1 MDIVNLFAR
10 KKAENLSLP
19 GGKVV
24 RGHLIPR
31 LPLGEYLAALQAL
44 QNLPADLLSACFP
57 GKSLTEVLQ
66 ALKTLDEQALV
77 QLVANLAGSGAPY
90 VLGLVARFSGIP
102 EKELRED
109 PAIGLDGLVE
119 ILQAPRGGRAKARLE
134 AEDTPKE
141 HRRPEHRAAAGGTV
155 RSTVNGWGNVL
166 AAVREALPQKPE
178 SKATTPTGSRA

>member
-10 KKAENLSLP
+10 KKAENPSLP

-119 ILQAPRGGRAKARLE
+119 ILQAIFE
-134 AEDTPKE
+134 
-141 HRRPEHRAAAGGTV
+141 
-155 RSTVNGWGNVL
+155 VNGWGNVL
-166 AAVREALPQKPE
+166 AAVREAWRC
-178 SKATTPTGSRA
+178 SS

>member
-10 KKAENLSLP
+10 KKAENPSLP

-90 VLGLVARFSGIP
+90 VLGLVSRFSGIP

-119 ILQAPRGGRAKARLE
+119 ILQAIFE
-134 AEDTPKE
+134 
-141 HRRPEHRAAAGGTV
+141 
-155 RSTVNGWGNVL
+155 VNGWGNVL
-166 AAVREALPQKPE
+166 AAVRGVLPQKPE

>member
-10 KKAENLSLP
+10 KKAENPSLP

-66 ALKTLDEQALV
+66 AL
-77 QLVANLAGSGAPY
+77 
-90 VLGLVARFSGIP
+90 
-102 EKELRED
+102 
-109 PAIGLDGLVE
+109 
-119 ILQAPRGGRAKARLE
+119 
-134 AEDTPKE
+134 
-141 HRRPEHRAAAGGTV
+141 
-155 RSTVNGWGNVL
+155 
-166 AAVREALPQKPE
+166 
-178 SKATTPTGSRA
+178 

>member
-10 KKAENLSLP
+10 KKAENPSLP

-31 LPLGEYLAALQAL
+31 LPLGEYLAA
-44 QNLPADLLSACFP
+44 
-57 GKSLTEVLQ
+57 LQ

-119 ILQAPRGGRAKARLE
+119 ILQAIFE
-134 AEDTPKE
+134 
-141 HRRPEHRAAAGGTV
+141 
-155 RSTVNGWGNVL
+155 VNGWGNVL

-178 SKATTPTGSRA
+178 SRTTPTGSRA